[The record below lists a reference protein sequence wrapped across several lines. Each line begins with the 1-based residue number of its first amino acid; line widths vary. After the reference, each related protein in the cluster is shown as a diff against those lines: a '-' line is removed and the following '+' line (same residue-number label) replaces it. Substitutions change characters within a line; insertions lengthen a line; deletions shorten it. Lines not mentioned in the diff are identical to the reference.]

1 MAKEVSEITRAVELE
16 ERKRKEGREKR
27 NEGRREAEANIP
39 KRDRSA
45 RGRAQRKLRVETEQ
59 LLTCRPQRE
68 RRRVCWG
75 GTSEA
80 RTGLKRGRRVGGRKG
95 ETRKSGASGWDERSS
110 EARRSQDRE
119 VEESRSRGV
128 EEGGG
133 RSEEREKE
141 KQEEEEKGKEQA
153 RTEDQGRRER
163 RRKVSRKEDVGTEG
177 TLEWCVERR

>member
-1 MAKEVSEITRAVELE
+1 M
-16 ERKRKEGREKR
+16 
-27 NEGRREAEANIP
+27 
-39 KRDRSA
+39 
-45 RGRAQRKLRVETEQ
+45 
-59 LLTCRPQRE
+59 TCRPQRE

-128 EEGGG
+128 EKSRREEGGG
-133 RSEEREKE
+133 RREEREKE
-141 KQEEEEKGKEQA
+141 KQEKRRKGRSRPGRKTREGEKGDG
-153 RTEDQGRRER
+153 RCRGRRTWER
-163 RRKVSRKEDVGTEG
+163 KARLSGAWRGVKKLVKIKI
-177 TLEWCVERR
+177 